1 MAKRRRGVAVLA
13 VAAVAG
19 AGVAAGVFLTRGTPR
34 DADASSTPTPTPT
47 SSAAPVGAETDFE
60 DVSPT
65 PTASIGPDPDAGE
78 PVASDEPVV
87 VDGSDVDVSI
97 TYYGFDP
104 VTERVEVGGF
114 VAGIVEEGGSCT
126 LTLSGGGQTVTG
138 TSEALADATTTD
150 CGAVAVPGDELGD
163 GTWQAVLSY
172 SSADHSGSS
181 APVDVEVAR

>member
-19 AGVAAGVFLTRGTPR
+19 AGVAAGVFLTRGMPG
-34 DADASSTPTPTPT
+34 DADASSTAAPT
-47 SSAAPVGAETDFE
+47 SSAAPLGAETDFE

-87 VDGSDVDVSI
+87 VEGSDVDVSI

-104 VTERVEVGGF
+104 ATNQVEVGGF
-114 VAGIVEEGGSCT
+114 VAGIVEDGGSCT
-126 LTLSGGGQTVTG
+126 VTLTGGGQTVTG